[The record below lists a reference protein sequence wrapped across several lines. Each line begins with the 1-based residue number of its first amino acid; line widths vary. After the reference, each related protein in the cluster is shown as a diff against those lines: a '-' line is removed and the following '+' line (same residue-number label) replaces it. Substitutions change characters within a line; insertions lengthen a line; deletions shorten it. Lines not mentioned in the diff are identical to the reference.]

1 MQKVK
6 EKMFAIGKKLSLG
19 GLKAGKKLEK
29 QENNQNEKIYMNGS
43 GMGLRRFYLSNGKR
57 IWVDPPYDGYICMNG
72 KRFKNE
78 KTP

>member
-1 MQKVK
+1 
-6 EKMFAIGKKLSLG
+6 
-19 GLKAGKKLEK
+19 
-29 QENNQNEKIYMNGS
+29 MNGS

-72 KRFKNE
+72 KHFKNE